1 MSEKQRRILEVFG
14 EVASKLPKEKKEYL
28 LGYGE
33 GMAAVV
39 GREEEQNE
47 AGETARTAGGEAGRL
62 VGLLF
67 SEEGVEVVVVEVRTY
82 EMVKYVLGMV
92 EDNLKT
98 IKT

>member
-47 AGETARTAGGEAGRL
+47 AGETARTA
-62 VGLLF
+62 
-67 SEEGVEVVVVEVRTY
+67 
-82 EMVKYVLGMV
+82 
-92 EDNLKT
+92 
-98 IKT
+98 

>member
-28 LGYGE
+28 LGDGE

-47 AGETARTAGGEAGRL
+47 AGETARTA
-62 VGLLF
+62 
-67 SEEGVEVVVVEVRTY
+67 
-82 EMVKYVLGMV
+82 
-92 EDNLKT
+92 
-98 IKT
+98 